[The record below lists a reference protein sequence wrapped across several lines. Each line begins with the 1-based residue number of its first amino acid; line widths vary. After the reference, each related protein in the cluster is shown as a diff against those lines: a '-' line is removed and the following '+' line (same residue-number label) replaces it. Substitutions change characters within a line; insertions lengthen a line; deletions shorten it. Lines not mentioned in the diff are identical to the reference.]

1 MEYQSK
7 MAEEGSVALTL
18 AIYNIT
24 DVSIYKPKI
33 EVGKDCDFHEQAFII
48 LRH

>member
-24 DVSIYKPKI
+24 DVYIRKLKI
-33 EVGKDCDFHEQAFII
+33 EVEKNSDFHEQAFII